1 MKDIGSELLAKKE
14 TILDNWIDAVRQ
26 DVEIDSAKGL
36 AYQAVKDSLPFIVEK
51 IATLLNK
58 SRADDEPQEVRKH
71 GLEHGLVRAEQGYNA
86 AEIVREYSLL
96 REVIFAVLEPALL
109 TGSARQVVGAVK
121 TIDIVLDE
129 VVAVSLESYVVARM
143 NEVKQV
149 QNQLMLTNQE
159 LTRLVA
165 SQKDNLSH
173 LAHELKNPLNAIVNF
188 STLLLQQQQQ
198 ATQEPGNSLNLQTIE
213 RVLNNGQQ
221 LLRLI
226 NNALEVSRYESD
238 RIELNLISVEV
249 KTLIRDITNA
259 LETSIGD
266 KEIEVTVNCSDAPE
280 TVLSDPLRLRQI
292 ISNLVSNALR
302 YTERGKIEITC
313 SQPDESCW
321 VFSVSDTGRG
331 ISQEDQQQI
340 FEPFYRVGSQEDYL
354 PQSTGLG
361 LAIVNKLVK
370 LFQGQIEL
378 QSELGKGSTF
388 TVTLP
393 QRLHNQSS

>member
-14 TILDNWIDAVRQ
+14 TILDNWIDAVRR
-26 DVEIDSAKGL
+26 DAEIDSAKSL
-36 AYQAVKDSLPFIVEK
+36 AYQSVKDSLPFILEA
-51 IATLLNK
+51 IASLLNK
-58 SRADDEPQEVRKH
+58 NRDDDKPQQIERES
-71 GLEHGLVRAEQGYNA
+71 LEHGLTRAEQGYDA
-86 AEIVREYSLL
+86 AEIVREYRLL
-96 REVIFAVLEPALL
+96 RQVIFTVLEPALL
-109 TGSARQVVGAVK
+109 TGSGREVLETVK
-121 TIDIVLDE
+121 TIDTVLDK
-129 VVAVSLESYVVARM
+129 VIAISLESYVEARV

-159 LTRLVA
+159 LTRLVE

-173 LAHELKNPLNAIVNF
+173 LAHELKNPLNAIVSF
-188 STLLLQQQQQ
+188 STLLLQQQQKS
-198 ATQEPGNSLNLQTIE
+198 TQEPGNTLNLQTIE

-238 RIELNLISVEV
+238 RIELNLKPVEV
-249 KTLIRDITNA
+249 KTLIQDITNA

-266 KEIEVTVNCSDAPE
+266 KEIEVILDCANAPE
-280 TVLSDPLRLRQI
+280 TIISDPLRLRQI

-331 ISQEDQQQI
+331 ISLEDRQQI

-378 QSELGKGSTF
+378 QSELGKGSAF

-393 QRLHNQSS
+393 QKLQNQSS